1 MSSFP
6 PCDLVRLRLAVLL
19 AAFFGTAA
27 WAEEPAPIQ
36 FLAEWGSKG
45 AEPGQFHFPIGIAI
59 NASDEVLVS
68 DFYNDRV
75 QKFSVDG
82 KLLGVMSVLP
92 NPGGIAISRSGEIY
106 LSHFA
111 EKKRAERTT
120 DRISVYDP
128 SGKLLRQW
136 GRTGSGDSEF
146 DCPGG
151 IALGKDGRVYVA
163 DQTNRRVQVFD
174 PEGKALC
181 KWGEYGSKPGQF
193 GGKVSRLSRVGGPQF
208 VAIDAD
214 GHVFTTEGSEC
225 RVQQFTPEGKLL
237 GVWGEDSD
245 KPGGFAGGWLGGKLK
260 GPVGLCVDGETLW
273 VTSVNGRVQQFTS
286 EGKYLRGLTE
296 EPGNGPGQF
305 MAPHGVA
312 LDREGNLYVVDAFN
326 HRVQKF
332 ATR

>member
-1 MSSFP
+1 MNSFP
-6 PCDLVRLRLAVLL
+6 SRDLVRLRLAVLL

-27 WAEEPAPIQ
+27 WAEELAPIQ

-45 AEPGQFHFPIGIAI
+45 AGPGQFHFPIGIAI

-75 QKFSVDG
+75 QKFSVEG

-120 DRISVYDP
+120 DRISVYEP

-136 GRTGSGDSEF
+136 GRTGSGDGEF

-174 PEGKALC
+174 PGGKALS

-208 VAIDAD
+208 VAIDAE

-273 VTSVNGRVQQFTS
+273 VTSVNGRVQQFTLG
-286 EGKYLRGLTE
+286 GKYLRGLTE
-296 EPGNGPGQF
+296 EPGSEPGQF

>member
-1 MSSFP
+1 MGDASARSP
-6 PCDLVRLRLAVLL
+6 VRFLLPAFLAAVLASG
-19 AAFFGTAA
+19 AAAR
-27 WAEEPAPIQ
+27 EPAPIR

-45 AEPGQFHFPIGIAI
+45 SEPGQFHFPIGIAI
-59 NASDEVLVS
+59 TPADEILVT
-68 DFYNDRV
+68 DFYNGRI
-75 QKFSVDG
+75 QRFSTDG
-82 KLLGVMSVLP
+82 KLLAALPVFP
-92 NPGGIAISRSGEIY
+92 NPGGIAVASSGEIY

-111 EKKRAERTT
+111 EKKRAERTD

-136 GRTGSGDSEF
+136 GRTGGGDGEF

-151 IALGKDGRVYVA
+151 IALGRDGRVYVA

-174 PEGKALC
+174 GSGKLLA
-181 KWGEYGSKPGQF
+181 KWGKHGSRPGQF
-193 GGKVSRLSRVGGPQF
+193 GGKVSPLSRVGGPQF
-208 VAIDAD
+208 VTLDDA
-214 GHVFTTEGSEC
+214 GNVFTTEGSEC
-225 RVQQFTPEGKLL
+225 RVQKFTSAGRLL
-237 GVWGEDSD
+237 AAWGEDTD

-260 GPVGLCVDGETLW
+260 GAVGICADGGTLW
-273 VTSVNGRVQQFTS
+273 VTSVGGRVQQFTA
-286 EGKYLRGLTE
+286 EGKYLRGLVE

-312 LDREGNLYVVDAFN
+312 LDRAGNLYVVDAYN